1 VVFEGAGV
9 VFETQAPDACYD
21 ALARKA
27 LAAGIHVTGLSSPDD
42 DLEAVFA
49 YLTEKPGAER
59 PDGGHPQAP

>member
-1 VVFEGAGV
+1 

-27 LAAGIHVTGLSSPDD
+27 LDAGIQVTGMTSPDD
-42 DLEAVFA
+42 ALEAVFA

-59 PDGGHPQAP
+59 PEAGQAP